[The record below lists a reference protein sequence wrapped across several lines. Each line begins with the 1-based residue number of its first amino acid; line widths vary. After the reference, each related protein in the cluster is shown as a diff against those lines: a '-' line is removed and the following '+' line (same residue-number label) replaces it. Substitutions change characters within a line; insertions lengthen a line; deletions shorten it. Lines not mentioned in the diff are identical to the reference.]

1 MHTCIVVLYSK
12 TCMVITVIVDMRHL
26 IIILSIVG
34 LMDSID
40 GQYPTDCVSCSD
52 GE

>member
-26 IIILSIVG
+26 AIILIIVA
-34 LMDSID
+34 LMDSTD
-40 GQYPTDCVSCSD
+40 SQYPDCVSCSD